1 MNKPDITP
9 FNNLYPNL
17 GTDPVPVEVMTSP
30 EYFEIER
37 EKIFKKSWLNVGRV
51 DDIPERG
58 DYMVKDLAILQ
69 TSLII
74 VNGQDGDIRAL
85 HNVCLH
91 RGNQVASD
99 CGNAVGFSCGYH
111 GWTYDTTGDLAFCP
125 DEEQFFNLKKSNLGL
140 RAAHCEVWAGFIF
153 INVAEQPEQSLEGYL
168 GELGQQLKAFPFHE
182 MEAITCVQAE
192 INVNWKVSIDAFQEA
207 YHVPVVHK
215 NSAGDL
221 VDAKHDPYMHVQS
234 IRLHGLHRALT
245 VPVDPNYNPES
256 RPPAEALSFK
266 LATALWLQE
275 GSREQ
280 EFMPGTNLGKQRY
293 CLFDINVLFPNLFI
307 DVANGWFFTYHFWPV
322 AVDKTLWQWRFYMF
336 PPKNP
341 AEAISH
347 EYAKA
352 SLRDLLR
359 EDLSTLETTQKG
371 LMSGVIQ
378 EVQFSD
384 QEVALRHQYK
394 VVDGLVKG

>member
-1 MNKPDITP
+1 MNKPDVKP
-9 FNNLYPNL
+9 FTRQYPEL
-17 GTDPVPVEVMTSP
+17 GTAPVSTESMTSP

-37 EKIFKKSWLNVGRV
+37 EKIFKQSWLNVGRV
-51 DDIPERG
+51 DDIPGPG

-69 TSLII
+69 ASLII
-74 VNGQDGDIRAL
+74 VRGSDGNIRAL
-85 HNVCLH
+85 HNVCSH
-91 RGNQVASD
+91 RGNKVAKG
-99 CGNAVGFSCGYH
+99 CGNAKGFSCGYH
-111 GWTYDTTGDLAFCP
+111 GWTFATDGELVFCP
-125 DEEQFFNLKKSNLGL
+125 DEEQFFDLQKNDLAL
-140 RAAHCEVWAGFIF
+140 RAAHCDVWAGFIF
-153 INVAEQPEQSLEGYL
+153 INVAAQPSQPLEEYL
-168 GELGQQLKAFPFHE
+168 GDLGQQLKDFPFDE
-182 MEAITCVQAE
+182 MEAITLIEAE

-221 VDAKHDPYMHVQS
+221 VDAVNDPYMHVPS
-234 IRLHGLHRALT
+234 VRLHGPHRALT
-245 VPVDPNYNPES
+245 VPMDPNYNPES

-275 GSREQ
+275 GSQ
-280 EFMPGTNLGKQRY
+280 ENKFLPGANLGNHDSW
-293 CLFDINVLFPNLFI
+293 LFDINVLFPNLFI
-307 DVANGWFFTYHFWPV
+307 DVANGWFFTYHFWPI

-359 EDLSTLETTQKG
+359 EDLSTLESTQQG
-371 LMSGVIQ
+371 LMSGVFK
-378 EVQFSD
+378 EVQLSD
-384 QEVALRHQYK
+384 QEVAVRHQYK
-394 VVDGLVKG
+394 VVDDLVKG